1 MNKELKKLPDEIIF
15 SLDIGTRNVVGTLAK
30 KIDDKYIV
38 IDFEELEHPD
48 RAMFDGQIHDI
59 DKVANVVEKVKIAL
73 ETRNSYKLKKVAIAA
88 AGRALKTARVKTL
101 RQIDYTKIIEKDL
114 IDNIE
119 MEAIQKAQSEVV
131 NRENA
136 NSTKYYCVGYSV
148 TRYYLDG
155 SMIINPKDHKGR
167 ELEVDLIATFL
178 PHMVVDSLYTV
189 VDKNDLEVVN
199 LTLEPIAAINVAIPE
214 NIRLLNLALVDV
226 GAGTS
231 DIAITKD
238 GTISSYGM
246 VSMAGD
252 LLTEAIAK
260 EYLLDFN
267 TAEEVKRKLSINEKI
282 TFANIVGMDYTIIS
296 SEITEK
302 IMPVIDNI
310 TENISNQIKEFNG
323 KAPSAVFCIGGG
335 CQVPQFTEKLSEKL
349 GIPKERTVIKSTE
362 MIKELEF
369 KEKSFSGPEYITP
382 IGIGYTAFKEI
393 ESNFLQVKVNDKP
406 IRLFNSRKL
415 NVSDALILIGFNPRD
430 LIAKRGES
438 YTVIVNGK
446 EKIIIGEYG
455 EPANIYV
462 NGAISSLDTKLK
474 NKDSIF
480 VENAAN
486 GDRRYMKLSEYFVQK
501 NIFIRGKKINLINNV
516 KLNDEKVELSSI
528 VKENDVVKYSLIKT
542 VGDLAEYLDL
552 NTNFFDMY
560 VNGKKASID
569 ILLKDSDE
577 VDYKTA
583 NIEEVLEEKNTNI
596 ISDFSKEENFIDMA
610 NTDDVEYSEIAQ
622 NSKIDIDE
630 YIKNVFDEPKINSNS
645 DIELSKQI
653 DSVLQD
659 TLANNINN
667 TKYSYWFMVNG
678 EKVEVNNVK
687 RKLVFVDIFEHYK
700 FDTSKPKGMIVLKLN
715 GKRASY
721 TDVLKSGDVI
731 ELGWR

>member
-323 KAPSAVFCIGGG
+323 KAPSAVFLYWWW
-335 CQVPQFTEKLSEKL
+335 LS
-349 GIPKERTVIKSTE
+349 G
-362 MIKELEF
+362 
-369 KEKSFSGPEYITP
+369 
-382 IGIGYTAFKEI
+382 
-393 ESNFLQVKVNDKP
+393 
-406 IRLFNSRKL
+406 
-415 NVSDALILIGFNPRD
+415 
-430 LIAKRGES
+430 
-438 YTVIVNGK
+438 
-446 EKIIIGEYG
+446 
-455 EPANIYV
+455 
-462 NGAISSLDTKLK
+462 SS
-474 NKDSIF
+474 
-480 VENAAN
+480 V
-486 GDRRYMKLSEYFVQK
+486 Y
-501 NIFIRGKKINLINNV
+501 
-516 KLNDEKVELSSI
+516 
-528 VKENDVVKYSLIKT
+528 
-542 VGDLAEYLDL
+542 
-552 NTNFFDMY
+552 
-560 VNGKKASID
+560 
-569 ILLKDSDE
+569 
-577 VDYKTA
+577 
-583 NIEEVLEEKNTNI
+583 
-596 ISDFSKEENFIDMA
+596 
-610 NTDDVEYSEIAQ
+610 
-622 NSKIDIDE
+622 
-630 YIKNVFDEPKINSNS
+630 
-645 DIELSKQI
+645 
-653 DSVLQD
+653 
-659 TLANNINN
+659 
-667 TKYSYWFMVNG
+667 
-678 EKVEVNNVK
+678 
-687 RKLVFVDIFEHYK
+687 
-700 FDTSKPKGMIVLKLN
+700 
-715 GKRASY
+715 
-721 TDVLKSGDVI
+721 
-731 ELGWR
+731 